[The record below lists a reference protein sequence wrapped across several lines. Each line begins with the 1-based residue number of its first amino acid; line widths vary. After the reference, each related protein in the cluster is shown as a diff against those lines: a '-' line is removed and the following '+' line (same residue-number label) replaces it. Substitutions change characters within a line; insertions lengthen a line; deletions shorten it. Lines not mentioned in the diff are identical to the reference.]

1 MRVILSTFVLL
12 ALVAI
17 FIADGVSMY
26 GAHRAAVNF
35 SAEAADQAAQ
45 TYVATRGNE
54 DSVSGAIQ
62 DLATTDGV
70 KLLSLTYHM
79 GTTRWYEVKVEV
91 KSSSILLKHIPFF
104 KNRLAQQSTAVLH
117 F

>member
-12 ALVAI
+12 AIVAV

-26 GAHRAAVNF
+26 GAHRTAVNF
-35 SAEAADQAAQ
+35 SAEAARQAAQ
-45 TYVATRGNE
+45 TYVDTRGNE
-54 DSVSGAIQ
+54 DAVHRAIQ
-62 DLATTDGV
+62 DLATNDNV
-70 KLLSLTYHM
+70 ELLALTYHR

-91 KSSSILLKHIPFF
+91 KSSSILLKHFPFF
-104 KNRLAQQSTAVLH
+104 RDRLAQESTAILH